1 MTTVAPTPH
10 DVWFGSAIIARA
22 LKDGLDDESA
32 RAWFTP
38 GDEFN
43 HVCAMTGKSPAAVQ
57 ALASGVFQRGDT
69 AIVDR
74 LITTSEGNK
83 FKPQRSRRS
92 NLEIDD
98 NDPDQPLSANKVD
111 PVQPCR
117 PKLAATPEVVAVHC
131 DAVLPPLAKTPPR
144 GPKPIVH
151 FKGGRAVAI
160 TYKGDGPHPISYWS
174 TLAGLSKPS
183 SFIVRLKRGCTM
195 EQALGNEPRI
205 GARFRYEHE
214 GQMLTVT
221 EIAKRIGIT
230 RETLYSRIRKGLP
243 FKSGVRVAATHSY
256 NGEALTLSQWE
267 ARSGVP
273 VESIRNR
280 LRIGWSFGQ
289 AIGVEPRK
297 IKRGKVKVYRERVD
311 DAA

>member
-1 MTTVAPTPH
+1 
-10 DVWFGSAIIARA
+10 
-22 LKDGLDDESA
+22 
-32 RAWFTP
+32 
-38 GDEFN
+38 
-43 HVCAMTGKSPAAVQ
+43 
-57 ALASGVFQRGDT
+57 
-69 AIVDR
+69 
-74 LITTSEGNK
+74 
-83 FKPQRSRRS
+83 
-92 NLEIDD
+92 
-98 NDPDQPLSANKVD
+98 
-111 PVQPCR
+111 
-117 PKLAATPEVVAVHC
+117 
-131 DAVLPPLAKTPPR
+131 
-144 GPKPIVH
+144 
-151 FKGGRAVAI
+151 
-160 TYKGDGPHPISYWS
+160 
-174 TLAGLSKPS
+174 
-183 SFIVRLKRGCTM
+183 M